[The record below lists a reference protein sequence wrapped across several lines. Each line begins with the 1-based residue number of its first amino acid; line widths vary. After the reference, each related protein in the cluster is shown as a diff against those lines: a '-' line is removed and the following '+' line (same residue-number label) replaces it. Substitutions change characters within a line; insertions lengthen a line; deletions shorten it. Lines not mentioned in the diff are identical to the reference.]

1 MEYMNT
7 IANELKDQV
16 LPLKLTNPVLYTS
29 KVILSGGRLPKE
41 KPR

>member
-29 KVILSGGRLPKE
+29 KVILSGGRLAKE